1 MMPIS
6 YACGVLA
13 SLSNPDSEVK
23 HSDKTIMCAIETAM
37 MDDGK
42 NVRKSELWNA
52 TKYLLRKVR
61 QMEDGGLDG

>member
-1 MMPIS
+1 MPIS

-61 QMEDGGLDG
+61 QMEDGGLNG